1 MKMANININSIFS
14 HVMNEVVEL
23 KNLAQY
29 TGVQIINKKY

>member
-14 HVMNEVVEL
+14 HVMNENVEL

-29 TGVQIINKKY
+29 TDIQIISE